1 MEAVGPRAGDA
12 RAHVLRGLPD
22 DDDRGQGAQDADR
35 RHVRPLRHRG
45 VLVETLAK
53 TQDPPRHGQNIL
65 REYSG
70 SPTLAITGHLATLSM
85 SMT

>member
-1 MEAVGPRAGDA
+1 MGPRAGDA

-45 VLVETLAK
+45 MLVETLAK

-70 SPTLAITGHLATLSM
+70 NPNLAFTEQLAKLSI